1 MVHDI
6 INRRGHYIFVHLL
19 GSYKAGAT
27 PLLETLC
34 CRGFTTIF
42 GYKAFEV
49 GNLLFFLRRFLHGR
63 DNSEAGLVRMFTVG
77 KL

>member
-1 MVHDI
+1 M
-6 INRRGHYIFVHLL
+6 
-19 GSYKAGAT
+19 
-27 PLLETLC
+27 LETLC